1 VGKQLRGI
9 AVLDFTI
16 IVKVFN
22 DILRR
27 ISGFRGED
35 NSVWRW
41 SNTNSIVHV
50 YVDGDKVGRVMTHS
64 TKTT

>member
-1 VGKQLRGI
+1 V
-9 AVLDFTI
+9 VLDFTI

-22 DILRR
+22 DIPRR

-35 NSVWRW
+35 ISVWRW
-41 SNTNSIVHV
+41 CNTNSIVHV